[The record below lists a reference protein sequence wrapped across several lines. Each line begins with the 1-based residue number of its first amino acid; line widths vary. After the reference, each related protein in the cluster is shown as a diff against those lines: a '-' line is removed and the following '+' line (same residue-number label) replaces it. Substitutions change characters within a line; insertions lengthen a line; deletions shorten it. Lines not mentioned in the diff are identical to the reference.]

1 MEMYLVLGIL
11 AAALILFASEIFSVD
26 VVALIILLTLIAFGI
41 LTPTEA
47 VQGFANPAVLTIA
60 AMFVISAGL
69 LRTGALTAVARQ
81 VMDLSHGQ
89 ELRFTLLLMIT
100 VAVMSAF
107 LNNTP
112 VVVIFLPMVLSVANR
127 SSILPSKVLIPLSY
141 GAILGGTC
149 TLIGTSTNI
158 LVNSMTQ
165 THGMEPLGMF
175 EFTRLGVIYVAIG
188 VAYMYFIGHR
198 FLPSHGTVT
207 TYASGRIKEY
217 LTEISVPEGSPLA
230 GRNASELAGQLGDTV
245 QVFQLIR
252 GVNIFWAPFE
262 DIKIQPGDA
271 FLVKGEVNP
280 LMTLLRSSSVTLAP
294 GMKGPAA
301 TVNPREMALAELV
314 INPNSAHLGAQLDEV
329 RFPDRYGVQV
339 LAIQRHGAHLREKLS
354 QIRLRVGD
362 VLLIMGQEG
371 PLSRLSN
378 YPDFI
383 VLEEVQEE
391 VVDRRKT
398 RVALGIT
405 AGVILLAALEVHSI
419 MVLALAGALL
429 MVISGCLSSRQAYRS
444 IDKSILVLIAGALSL
459 GIAMEKTGA
468 AGFLAD
474 RIVDLVG
481 WAGPIAVLSGFYL
494 LTSLLTEVTSN
505 NAAAAVM
512 VPVALST
519 AHSLDLNPRSFLIA
533 ILFGASASFATP
545 IGYQTNTLVYGP
557 GGYSFRDF
565 LRVGL
570 PLNLTLWLVA
580 TLLIPIFW
588 PL

>member
-252 GVNIFWAPFE
+252 GVNIFWVF
-262 DIKIQPGDA
+262 
-271 FLVKGEVNP
+271 
-280 LMTLLRSSSVTLAP
+280 
-294 GMKGPAA
+294 
-301 TVNPREMALAELV
+301 
-314 INPNSAHLGAQLDEV
+314 
-329 RFPDRYGVQV
+329 
-339 LAIQRHGAHLREKLS
+339 
-354 QIRLRVGD
+354 
-362 VLLIMGQEG
+362 
-371 PLSRLSN
+371 
-378 YPDFI
+378 
-383 VLEEVQEE
+383 
-391 VVDRRKT
+391 
-398 RVALGIT
+398 
-405 AGVILLAALEVHSI
+405 
-419 MVLALAGALL
+419 
-429 MVISGCLSSRQAYRS
+429 
-444 IDKSILVLIAGALSL
+444 
-459 GIAMEKTGA
+459 
-468 AGFLAD
+468 
-474 RIVDLVG
+474 
-481 WAGPIAVLSGFYL
+481 
-494 LTSLLTEVTSN
+494 
-505 NAAAAVM
+505 
-512 VPVALST
+512 
-519 AHSLDLNPRSFLIA
+519 
-533 ILFGASASFATP
+533 
-545 IGYQTNTLVYGP
+545 
-557 GGYSFRDF
+557 
-565 LRVGL
+565 
-570 PLNLTLWLVA
+570 
-580 TLLIPIFW
+580 
-588 PL
+588 